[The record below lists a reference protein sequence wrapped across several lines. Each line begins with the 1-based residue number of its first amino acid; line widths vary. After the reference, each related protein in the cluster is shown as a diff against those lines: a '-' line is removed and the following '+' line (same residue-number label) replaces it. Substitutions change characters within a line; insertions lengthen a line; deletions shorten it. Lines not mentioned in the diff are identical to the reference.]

1 MGKRGVGRPK
11 KIILDDS
18 DLVLTQLIE
27 SKSEPLV
34 VNSRI
39 VQIISG
45 LAEIA
50 CTDQEIAAVLGVPRK
65 TFEDFYH
72 KNAWL
77 EAIIEDRRDKC
88 KASLRQTQVDASKE
102 RVKNSCRACGK
113 IMILEMSKSSHV
125 KYWLCNH
132 TGYYLDEI
140 CPRCN
145 GTGLV
150 VVDAFLDECQYCG
163 SKDVEHQYMYPD
175 RTMLVWLGKQW
186 LGQTDKVAATL
197 TGDPNAPVVVSTLA
211 EFVRNAAKKKK
222 EKGD

>member
-1 MGKRGVGRPK
+1 MAGKKGRSGRHP

-18 DLVLTQLIE
+18 DLILTQLIE
-27 SKSEPLV
+27 DKGQPLIV
-34 VNSRI
+34 DSRM

-88 KASLRQTQVDASKE
+88 KASLRKTQVALSKE
-102 RVKNSCRACGK
+102 RVRSICRECGK
-113 IMILEMSKSSHV
+113 VMILDMSQAAQV
-125 KYWLCNH
+125 ACWMCNR
-132 TGYYLDEI
+132 TGYFEGEI

-145 GTGLV
+145 GSGVV
-150 VVDAFLDECQYCG
+150 VVDAFLTECQYCG
-163 SKDVEHQYMYPD
+163 SKNVEHHYMPPGPA
-175 RTMLVWLGKQW
+175 MLVWLGKQW
-186 LGQTDKVAATL
+186 LGQTDKIDTKL
-197 TGDPNAPVVVSTLA
+197 TGDPHAPVVVSTLA
-211 EFVRNAAKKKK
+211 GFVKNAASKKK
-222 EKGD
+222 E